1 MIREARSSDLD
12 ALVDIENRSFKSDR
26 LSPRNLGRL
35 LRKGNATVL
44 VDEED
49 GGIRGY
55 SLVLFRS
62 GTSLCRLYSLA
73 VDPDLRGLGVGIKL
87 LEAAEADALENEC
100 VIMRL
105 EVRADNLAAIS
116 LYRKHGYRQFGV
128 IPDYYQDHSEALRLE
143 RNLVP
148 HLRPDLV
155 RVPFYRQTL
164 AFTCGPAALIMAM
177 KALDP
182 GLEADRKLELRIW
195 RESTTIFM
203 TSGHGGCSPFGLALS
218 AYRRGF
224 GVEIHVNDR
233 SALFLDSVR
242 DPHKKEVIRLVHE
255 DQMEEI
261 AGSTIEVRHGV
272 LNINEIRRKL
282 SMGSIPIVLISSYRI
297 YHEKTP
303 HWVVV
308 TGSDDR
314 YIYVHDS
321 FVDTKGGRT
330 DLDSI
335 NLPILI
341 KDFEGMSR
349 YGRAGQKAVLVISE
363 RKPSDADP
371 NR

>member
-1 MIREARSSDLD
+1 MIREARPSDLE
-12 ALVDIENRSFKSDR
+12 AMVNIENRCFKGDR
-26 LSPRNLGRL
+26 LSRRNLGRIV
-35 LRKGNATVL
+35 RRGNATVL
-44 VDEED
+44 VDEEE
-49 GGIRGY
+49 GRIRGY

-73 VDPDLRGLGVGIKL
+73 VDPDFRGLGVGLNL

-105 EVRADNLAAIS
+105 EVRADNLPAIS
-116 LYRKHGYRQFGV
+116 LYKKRGYRQFSI
-128 IPDYYQDHSEALRLE
+128 IPDYYEDHSEALRLE

-177 KALDP
+177 KALEP
-182 GLEADRKLELRIW
+182 GIEADRKLEMRIW

-224 GVEIHVNDR
+224 DVEIYVNDR
-233 SALFLDSVR
+233 NALFLGSVR
-242 DPHKKEVIRLVHE
+242 DPNKKEVIQLVHE
-255 DQMEEI
+255 DQMEDI
-261 AGSTIEVRHGV
+261 AGSTIKVHHGT
-272 LNINEIRRKL
+272 LNIDEIRRKL
-282 SMGSIPIVLISSYRI
+282 SRGSIPIVLISSYRI

-303 HWVVV
+303 HWIVV

-341 KDFEGMSR
+341 KDFEIMSR
-349 YGRAGQKAVLVISE
+349 YG
-363 RKPSDADP
+363 
-371 NR
+371 

>member
-1 MIREARSSDLD
+1 MIREARPTDLD
-12 ALVDIENRSFKSDR
+12 ALIDVENRSFEGDR
-26 LSPRNLGRL
+26 LSRRNLGRL
-35 LRKGNATVL
+35 LKRGNSTVL
-44 VDEED
+44 VDEE
-49 GGIRGY
+49 GGRIRGY

-73 VDPDLRGLGVGIKL
+73 VDPDFRGLGVGAKL

-105 EVRADNLAAIS
+105 EVRADNLGAIS
-116 LYRKHGYRQFGV
+116 LYKKRGYRQFGSV
-128 IPDYYQDHSEALRLE
+128 PDYYHDHSEALRFE

-164 AFTCGPAALIMAM
+164 AFSCGPAALMMAM
-177 KALDP
+177 KAIDP
-182 GLEADRKLELRIW
+182 GLEVDRKLELRIW

-203 TSGHGGCSPFGLALS
+203 TSGHGGCGPFGLALS
-218 AYRRGF
+218 AHRRGYD
-224 GVEIHVNDR
+224 VDVYVNDA
-233 SALFLDSVR
+233 SVLFIDSVR

-261 AGSTIEVRHGV
+261 AGSGIEVHHGV
-272 LNINEIRRKL
+272 LNIDEIRRKF
-282 SMGSIPIVLISSYRI
+282 SRGSIPIVLISSYRI

-303 HWVVV
+303 HWVVI

-314 YIYVHDS
+314 YVYVHDS
-321 FVDTKGGRT
+321 FVDTKAGRT

-341 KDFEGMSR
+341 KDFESMSR
-349 YGRAGQKAVLVISE
+349 YGRAGQKAVLIISPGA
-363 RKPSDADP
+363 RDG
-371 NR
+371 RG